1 MLERVVRHRL
11 ARRAQPKW
19 WGVCATPSEGQVRT
33 RGAAEAAMTACKG
46 LGMDAPVVEDAC
58 LIPRGC
64 LWMRSPLTAK
74 RSPPTN
80 EIAAELRCSEMACA
94 SYLQAC
100 ETAARPATTA
110 SIGSSTAEMK
120 RSPRPQSRA
129 NDRFGSR
136 SNQAADLEVRP
147 PCRLCI
153 IPLLEGGC

>member
-1 MLERVVRHRL
+1 
-11 ARRAQPKW
+11 
-19 WGVCATPSEGQVRT
+19 
-33 RGAAEAAMTACKG
+33 
-46 LGMDAPVVEDAC
+46 
-58 LIPRGC
+58 
-64 LWMRSPLTAK
+64 
-74 RSPPTN
+74 
-80 EIAAELRCSEMACA
+80 LRCGEMACA

-147 PCRLCI
+147 PCRLCM
-153 IPLLEGGC
+153 IPLLEGGCYGCNRSLALVTEKNSNNLFPVSEKTLPLNS